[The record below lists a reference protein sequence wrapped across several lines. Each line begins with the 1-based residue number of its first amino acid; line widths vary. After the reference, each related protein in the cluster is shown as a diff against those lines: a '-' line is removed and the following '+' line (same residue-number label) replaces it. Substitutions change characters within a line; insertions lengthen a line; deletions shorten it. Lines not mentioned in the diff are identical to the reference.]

1 MLALSTYKG
10 PGALRTTSSM
20 KRSLRN
26 LLCLASLA
34 AGGILH
40 AADTEPPVPMR
51 TVAPEYPTEM
61 QASGMSGIVVLSC
74 AIDEKGLVTEAKVTK
89 TTNEAF
95 NKAAVAAVGKWRF
108 RPAQKDGKPV
118 AVLITLPMKFTNS
131 DDSKT

>member
-1 MLALSTYKG
+1 
-10 PGALRTTSSM
+10 M
-20 KRSLRN
+20 KPSLRN

-51 TVAPEYPTEM
+51 TVAPEYPVEM
-61 QASGMSGIVVLSC
+61 RASGTSGIVMLSC

-95 NKAAVAAVGKWRF
+95 NRAALAAVGRWKF

-118 AVLITLPMKFTNS
+118 AVLITLPMKFTN
-131 DDSKT
+131 DDASGT